1 LDIDI
6 PASLGTDVAATARHR
21 ARAIG
26 NILIEDGRLSSA
38 DVEKIQRYAIERGIR
53 FGSAAVQLNMLTWDD
68 VDFALASQFKH
79 LVVPRGGENGVAD
92 DVVAAYSPQTKG
104 LEALRVL
111 RSELSVRWLK
121 SATRKVL
128 AIVSPERGE
137 GRSWLA
143 ANLATMFAHIGQRTL
158 LIDADM
164 RNPRQH
170 QLFNLDN
177 SAGLSALLTGRAD
190 RDVAQ
195 RVYPQLRLFVIT
207 AGIAPPNPQELLA
220 RPVFDVVLDR
230 FAEQFDIVLLDTP
243 AAKESSDGQLLAV
256 NAGSAIV
263 LARRNHTLHS
273 GLTAAMKSLTEAG
286 VKVIGSVINEH

>member
-1 LDIDI
+1 MDM
-6 PASLGTDVAATARHR
+6 PAVPTLNVAATVRHR

-26 NILIEDGRLSSA
+26 AILIEDGRLSA
-38 DVEKIQRYAIERGIR
+38 DEVDKIQRYAIERGLR
-53 FGSAAVQLNMLTWDD
+53 FGFAAVQLNMLTWDD

-104 LEALRVL
+104 VEALRVL
-111 RSELSVRWLK
+111 RTQLSVRWLT
-121 SATRKVL
+121 SASRKVL

-143 ANLATMFAHIGQRTL
+143 ANLATMFAHIGERTL

-164 RNPRQH
+164 RHPRQH

-195 RVYPQLRLFVIT
+195 RIYPQLRLFVIT
-207 AGIAPPNPQELLA
+207 AGIVPPNPQELLA

-230 FAEQFDIVLLDTP
+230 FAEQFDIVLIDTP
-243 AAKESSDGQLLAV
+243 AAQETSDAQLLAV
-256 NAGSAIV
+256 SAGSAIV
-263 LARRNHTLHS
+263 LARRNHSLHA
-273 GLTAAMKSLTEAG
+273 GLTAATKSLTEAG